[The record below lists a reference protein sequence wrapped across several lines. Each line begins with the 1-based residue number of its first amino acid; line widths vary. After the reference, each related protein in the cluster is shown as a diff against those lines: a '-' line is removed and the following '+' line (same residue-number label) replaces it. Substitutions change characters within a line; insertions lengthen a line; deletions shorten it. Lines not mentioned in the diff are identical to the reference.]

1 MRDFGREIV
10 WIDSLLCD
18 ERRFS
23 RREGRFTEKG
33 YMEPFLT
40 RKEGRKDCVGYGD
53 NRRGSFEHGRDFEG
67 LRFRQ
72 KSVEKGKKT
81 TWRITN
87 EDIIGVTDNMEEK
100 TLRI

>member
-1 MRDFGREIV
+1 M
-10 WIDSLLCD
+10 
-18 ERRFS
+18 
-23 RREGRFTEKG
+23 
-33 YMEPFLT
+33 
-40 RKEGRKDCVGYGD
+40 GYGD

-87 EDIIGVTDNMEEK
+87 KDIIGVTDNMEEK